1 MTKGGFDDGTT
12 YLKHVF
18 FTSSFNRSK
27 YEPGV
32 APLPLKGG
40 DLHTVFGCFLSKSTL
55 YLMFVQ
61 IFHVVLLC

>member
-1 MTKGGFDDGTT
+1 
-12 YLKHVF
+12 
-18 FTSSFNRSK
+18 
-27 YEPGV
+27 
-32 APLPLKGG
+32 LKGG